1 MSTALQKIL
10 HVLAR
15 PLRGGGSDGGPAFQT
30 YRGYG
35 SRERVFLIGR
45 VLQHPY
51 FGIGANDNTVGRDL
65 VDVLRRFFRR
75 GAPGVTVQAQLADA
89 TQRVE
94 TDDDGF
100 FRIDMRLP
108 GPLPDD
114 RVWHFVTLSLDAD
127 GTADSATSKAAI
139 YVPPLS
145 AKFVVVSDID
155 DTVVFTGVANK
166 LMMMWRLFVS
176 GAKSRV
182 AFPGVAAL
190 YAGLHTGASG
200 RDRNPMLYVS
210 RGPWSIYE
218 VLDTFFNHHRIPN
231 GPVLFLRHWGLTLQS
246 PLPRRTVNHKYDLI
260 RTMLSIYED
269 RPFILIGDSGQHDPE
284 IYSRLVRENPGRIQA
299 VYIRNVSRS
308 PERTDAIEALA
319 QDLVDEG
326 SSLVLAADSFAIAEH
341 AAKHGLIASG
351 ALSRVMAE
359 MKEQDAGAADIGA
372 AARTPRRVPSEQSE
386 TDNPTEIQDILE
398 QKPGDDFPPSVAVEP
413 AEPPR

>member
-15 PLRGGGSDGGPAFQT
+15 PLRSGGIGGDLAFQT

-51 FGIGANDNTVGRDL
+51 FGIGASDNTIGRDL
-65 VDVLRRFFRR
+65 VDVLRRFFGR
-75 GAPGVTVQAQLADA
+75 GASGVTMVAQIAGA

-100 FRIDMRLP
+100 FRVDMRLSES
-108 GPLPDD
+108 LPDD
-114 RVWHFVTLSLDAD
+114 RVWHFVNLSLDAD
-127 GTADSATSKAAI
+127 RADASATAKVAI
-139 YVPPLS
+139 YVPPPS

-166 LMMMWRLFVS
+166 MMMMWRLFVS

-246 PLPRRTVNHKYDLI
+246 PLPRRAVNHKYDLI

-269 RPFILIGDSGQHDPE
+269 RSFILIGDSGQHDPE
-284 IYSRLVRENPGRIQA
+284 IYSRLVQENPGRIQV
-299 VYIRNVSRS
+299 VYIRNVSHN
-308 PERTDAIEALA
+308 PERADAIEALA
-319 QDLVDEG
+319 QGLVDEG
-326 SSLVLAADSFAIAEH
+326 SSLVLAADSFAMAEH
-341 AAKHGLIASG
+341 AAKNGLIAPG

-359 MKEQDAGAADIGA
+359 MRE
-372 AARTPRRVPSEQSE
+372 
-386 TDNPTEIQDILE
+386 
-398 QKPGDDFPPSVAVEP
+398 
-413 AEPPR
+413 